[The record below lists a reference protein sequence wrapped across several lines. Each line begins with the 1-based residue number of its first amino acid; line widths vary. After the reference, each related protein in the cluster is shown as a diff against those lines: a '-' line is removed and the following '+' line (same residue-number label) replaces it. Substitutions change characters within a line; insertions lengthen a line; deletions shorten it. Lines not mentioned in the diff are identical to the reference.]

1 MPKIGKAPKA
11 ASLEGL
17 LEDISRS
24 SLATPR
30 SVAFEKQLCVTCGKD
45 ASTFKDDICR
55 KEYSLSG
62 MCQVCQDGF
71 FVPFEPEGDE

>member
-11 ASLEGL
+11 DSIETVLESVSNVL
-17 LEDISRS
+17 ATSRS
-24 SLATPR
+24 T
-30 SVAFEKQLCVTCGKD
+30 AFEKQLCVTCGKD
-45 ASTFKDDICR
+45 ASTFKSDLCR

-71 FVPFEPEGDE
+71 FVPIEPEGDE